1 MTNLSWA
8 VKATPVVSSTE
19 VRFAENAMITHPTE
33 PIVHQKQGLV
43 ALHPKVYHFLGA
55 MAVLF
60 ILAAWTF
67 FDHFQ
72 YGFVPV
78 AVTLFILFA
87 IGIVADIAHIWH
99 DHHDAS
105 EDPGEPTVSFPEWLE
120 SEVHIQRGTVSGKH
134 AAVMAALPIAAG
146 GIGMA
151 LLAVAHLI
159 AVG

>member
-1 MTNLSWA
+1 
-8 VKATPVVSSTE
+8 
-19 VRFAENAMITHPTE
+19 MITHPTE
-33 PIVHQKQGLV
+33 PIAHQKQGLV
-43 ALHPKVYHFLGA
+43 SLHPKVYHFLAA

-67 FDHFQ
+67 FAHAQ

-78 AVTLFILFA
+78 AVTLFILFG

-99 DHHDAS
+99 DHHDPI
-105 EDPGEPTVSFPEWLE
+105 EDPGEPTQSFPEWLAGD
-120 SEVHIQRGTVSGKH
+120 VKIQPGTVSGKH

-146 GIGMA
+146 GVGLA
-151 LLAVAHLI
+151 LLAVARLI